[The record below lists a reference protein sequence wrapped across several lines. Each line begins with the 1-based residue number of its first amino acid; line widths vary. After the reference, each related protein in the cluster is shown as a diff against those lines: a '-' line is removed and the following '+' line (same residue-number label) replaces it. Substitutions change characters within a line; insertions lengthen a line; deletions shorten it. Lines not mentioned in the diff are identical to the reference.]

1 MQKKENLKKAEIVTV
16 LDIGTTKV
24 CVLAG
29 RENEFGKVEVIAEA
43 TVTSDGVLRGV
54 IANIDKMVRAIGDAI
69 AICERQLGES
79 IEKVHVGIAGKHIKA
94 LKHKGILTREDTH
107 LEINKTDINKLIR
120 DMYKLVL
127 PPGDQIIHV
136 FPQEFTIDNEQ
147 GITDPIGMSGIRLE
161 ADFHIVTGQ
170 TTATN
175 NITRCVKR
183 CGLQV
188 GDITLEPIAS
198 SEALLSEEEKEA
210 GVALVDIGG
219 GTTDIAIFQEGILR
233 HTAVI
238 PFGGDV
244 VTKDIREGCNVMNHM
259 AEKLKVQHGKALAM
273 EAFSNRVIVIPG
285 LKGRDSKEITEKNL
299 ARIIQARV
307 EEIFDFI
314 VYEINKSGYSRK
326 LIAGIVLTGGGAL
339 LQNIKDLSSMATG
352 YDTRIGYPVEKLA
365 HGYKEKLHSP
375 LYATSVGLLIKALHD
390 HPYTVEELEEP
401 AAVIE
406 EPEEKIENPEQEII
420 DRDSASK
427 DSGILHSIFKGA
439 KDFFLEKKDTDFE

>member
-1 MQKKENLKKAEIVTV
+1 MREKQNFRMGEIVAV

-29 RENEFGKVEVIAEA
+29 RKNEYDKVEVIAEA

-54 IANIDKMVRAIGDAI
+54 IANIDKMVKAIGDAI
-69 AICERQLGES
+69 ALCERQLGQS
-79 IEKVHVGIAGKHIKA
+79 ITKVHVGIAGKHIKA
-94 LKHKGILTREDTH
+94 LKHKGILTRDDTH
-107 LEINKTDINKLIR
+107 IEINKTDINKLIR

-136 FPQEFTIDNEQ
+136 FPQEYTVDNEQ

-183 CGLQV
+183 CGLSI
-188 GDITLEPIAS
+188 GEITLEPIAS
-198 SEALLSEEEKEA
+198 SEAMLSKEEKEA

-244 VTKDIREGCNVMNHM
+244 VTKDIREGCNVMSQM
-259 AEKLKVQHGKALAM
+259 AEKLKVQHGNALAS
-273 EAFSNRVIVIPG
+273 EAFDNRIIVIPG
-285 LKGRDSKEITEKNL
+285 LKGRDSKEISEKNL

-326 LIAGIVLTGGGAL
+326 LIGGIVLTGGGAL
-339 LQNIKDLSSMATG
+339 LKNIKDLASMCTA
-352 YDTRIGYPVEKLA
+352 YDTRIGYPVEHLA
-365 HGYKEKLHSP
+365 HGYKKKLHSP
-375 LYATSVGLLIKALHD
+375 MYATSVGLLIKALN
-390 HPYTVEELEEP
+390 EQ
-401 AAVIE
+401 VIE
-406 EPEEKIENPEQEII
+406 EEIEEPTVEAIEEVETPVETKEQEVEVTP
-420 DRDSASK
+420 K
-427 DSGILHSIFKGA
+427 EGGILQTIFKGA